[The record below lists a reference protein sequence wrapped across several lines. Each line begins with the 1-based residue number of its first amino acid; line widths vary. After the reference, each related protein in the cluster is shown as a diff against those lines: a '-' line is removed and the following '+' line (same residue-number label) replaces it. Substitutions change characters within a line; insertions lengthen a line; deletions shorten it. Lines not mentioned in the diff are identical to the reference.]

1 MPACLDVV
9 RGWQCCHWW
18 LAVSF
23 LPLLRVVAVGVN
35 YCRVVPLV
43 AVLLVRRRVW
53 LLLLGIPA
61 LLLLVCPRVG

>member
-9 RGWQCCHWW
+9 CGWQCCHWW

-35 YCRVVPLV
+35 CCRVVPLV
-43 AVLLVRRRVW
+43 VVLLVRR
-53 LLLLGIPA
+53 
-61 LLLLVCPRVG
+61 